1 MWELSIIGWC
11 AKESCCGASPHA
23 MGFAN
28 SKEALILNVLCTYYI
43 YESTP
48 NWVQNQFEGD
58 DMDSFQVQKLYPSS
72 FCLIL
77 V

>member
-1 MWELSIIGWC
+1 
-11 AKESCCGASPHA
+11 